1 MNEQEKRQEE
11 ATRLERQQR
20 EQHTAEGRQLTER
33 QLTEE
38 RQRQET
44 QRMQDEHRRQDSQ
57 RQENQR
63 REDERRR
70 EEERRRQEQRAKEEQ
85 RKQESQSK
93 EDRHRT
99 EQPREQGGEST
110 LHESTVRTMQD
121 GKDSKDGRTQ
131 SEQSTIE
138 YGQKNGVPIAVASL
152 SASGRSQSE
161 GKPMQGDKPDP
172 TEQKKTAKTEEPKAT
187 EKGGFAA
194 RREALKTKVQET
206 LKAQE
211 QGKTHDLG
219 RGR

>member
-1 MNEQEKRQEE
+1 MNEQEKKQEE

-20 EQHTAEGRQLTER
+20 EQHAAEGRQLTER

-38 RQRQET
+38 RQR
-44 QRMQDEHRRQDSQ
+44 MQDEQRRQDSQ

-70 EEERRRQEQRAKEEQ
+70 QEQRAKEEQ
-85 RKQESQSK
+85 RKQESQAK
-93 EDRHRT
+93 EDRHKT

-138 YGQKNGVPIAVASL
+138 YGQKHGVPIAPASL
-152 SASGRSQSE
+152 SMSGRSQSQ
-161 GKPMQGDKPDP
+161 GKPLQGDKPDP
-172 TEQKKTAKTEEPKAT
+172 TEQKKTAKPEAIKTP